1 MADGGWTQ
9 RQCNSPVARF
19 LLAAA
24 ILSGVPADV
33 AGADWTAI
41 ADTKL
46 SYTTDAFQFSSARR
60 IRFSEDP
67 SLPTVVPVERPEDVI
82 WEPSLEL
89 IRSFSS
95 GHDRTDLSFKAHGYL
110 YTDKPIFNHGEYRF
124 QVRQTLGPDTTV
136 LLRYRHIP
144 NLFLG
149 PNFEQRTGQRTIQEE
164 RVTTNGWR
172 LEVDRRISDTLT
184 ASLAGRFG
192 LRSYNEP
199 FAERDTRFLSA
210 GPGLSYRVT
219 PWAKALLNYMYER
232 GIADGAGDTRFN
244 DDVSYRLHHVSTG
257 TELSFQERWSLAL
270 TYTFQ
275 RKNFTSELAG
285 DTHLG
290 RQDNLHQGL
299 MELGYHPRENLA
311 LTLSFQHTQRNS
323 SNALRS
329 FNDTIYSI
337 GGEYRF

>member
-1 MADGGWTQ
+1 MADGRIARRRWDPCAAWTFLA
-9 RQCNSPVARF
+9 VA
-19 LLAAA
+19 LLSVFPSDAAG
-24 ILSGVPADV
+24 S
-33 AGADWTAI
+33 DWTAV
-41 ADTKL
+41 ADAKL

-60 IRFSEDP
+60 LRFNEDP
-67 SLPTVVPVERPEDVI
+67 TQPTVVQVEKPEDLI

-89 IRSFSS
+89 TRSFSS
-95 GHDRTDLSFKAHGYL
+95 GTERTDLSVKARGYL
-110 YTDKPIFNHGEYRF
+110 FTDKPIFNHAEYRF
-124 QVRQTLGPDTTV
+124 QVRRTLGPETSV
-136 LLRYRHIP
+136 LLRYRHVP

-149 PNFEQRTGQRTIQEE
+149 PNFERRSGLQTIQEE

-172 LEVDRRISDTLT
+172 LEVDRRISDALT
-184 ASLAGRFG
+184 ATLAGRYG

-210 GPGLSYRVT
+210 APSLAYQVT
-219 PWAKALLNYMYER
+219 PWARALLSYMYER

-244 DDVSYRLHHVSTG
+244 DDLSYRLHHVSTG
-257 TELSFQERWSLAL
+257 TELSFDRRWSLAL
-270 TYTFQ
+270 MYTFQ

-290 RQDNLHQGL
+290 RQDTLHQGL
-299 MELGYHPRENLA
+299 MELGYRPKDDLLFTISYQR
-311 LTLSFQHTQRNS
+311 TQRAS
-323 SNALRS
+323 SNVLRD